1 MSGRRAN
8 GESSIYY
15 SESEGCWH
23 GWVTVGVRPDGR
35 PDRRQRKGKT
45 RAEVQRKVRE
55 LEKQRAAGSV
65 PKPGKAPTV
74 AQWMQTWLDTICA
87 RKVQDG
93 TMAPRTLDDY
103 RSKTA
108 LYIVPGIGK
117 HRIDR
122 LAPEHLD
129 ALYLELLQ
137 RPERPLAASTV
148 LKVHRIVSRAL
159 KVAHQR
165 QIVTRNVAALVDAP
179 SAVET
184 EIEPLTQE
192 QARAVLAEAAK
203 RRNGA
208 RWSVALAMGLRQG
221 EALGLRWRY
230 VDLDEGTIRVWWQ
243 LQRLTWRHGCDD
255 PHKCGERLHRSPCPG
270 KGRTHALHQRGE
282 CPRPCPPG
290 CTGHAKACPQRTGG
304 GLVFREPKGRSK
316 RIAPIPPPLIPLLRA
331 QREAQVAEREA
342 AGEAWQDHDLVF
354 AQPNGRPVDP
364 RADYDEW
371 VEILESAGVPSKR
384 VHDGRHTAGTLLIE
398 AGISPRVV
406 MEILGHSQLRVTQRY
421 THVGSK
427 LAAEAAAQMG
437 KALWE

>member
-1 MSGRRAN
+1 M
-8 GESSIYY
+8 
-15 SESEGCWH
+15 
-23 GWVTVGVRPDGR
+23 
-35 PDRRQRKGKT
+35 
-45 RAEVQRKVRE
+45 QRKVKE
-55 LEKQRAAGSV
+55 LEKLRAQGSV
-65 PKPGKAPTV
+65 PKPGKPPTV
-74 AQWMQTWLDTICA
+74 AQWLETWLDTVCA

-103 RSKTA
+103 RSKTT
-108 LYIVPGIGK
+108 LYLVPGVGQ

-129 ALYLELLQ
+129 ALYLELLN
-137 RPERPLAASTV
+137 RPLAASTV
-148 LKVHRIVSRAL
+148 LKVHRIISRAL

-165 QIVTRNVAALVDAP
+165 GIVARNVATLVDAP
-179 SAVET
+179 SAAET

-192 QARAVLAEAAK
+192 QARAVLAEADR

-221 EALGLRWRY
+221 EALGLRWKY
-230 VDLDEGTIRVWWQ
+230 IDLDEGTIRVWWQ

-255 PHKCGERLHRSPCPG
+255 PHKCGERLHRKPCPG

-282 CPRPCPPG
+282 CPKPCPPG
-290 CTGHAKACPQRTGG
+290 CTGHAKSCPQRTGG
-304 GLVFREPKGRSK
+304 GLVFREPKGRNK
-316 RIAPIPPPLIPLLRA
+316 RVAPIPPPLIPLLRA
-331 QREAQVAEREA
+331 QREAQAVERET
-342 AGEAWQDHDLVF
+342 AGELWQEHDLVF

-371 VEILESAGVPSKR
+371 VEILEAAGVPSKR

-406 MEILGHSQLRVTQRY
+406 MEILGHSQMRVTQRY

-427 LAAEAAAQMG
+427 LAEEAAARMG
-437 KALWE
+437 RALFG